1 MILIYVLL
9 AVLLVTAAAMICM
22 MVFGMQKNK
31 TYRFWT
37 RVGVIASAMLVT
49 FCLVLGSIY
58 SHDVTKLQTQYNDIM
73 LYHDVVSNCE
83 NEQVRFGHYEKIAD
97 FNSAYNR
104 MVAIEND
111 NWFGGL
117 LPSDWSKDMSV
128 IEFYFRGVNYEPVY
142 D

>member
-22 MVFGMQKNK
+22 MVFGLQKNK

-37 RVGVIASAMLVT
+37 RAGVVASAILVT

-58 SHDVTKLQTQYNDIM
+58 SHDVANLQTQYNDIM

-83 NEQVRFGHYEKIAD
+83 NEQVRFGHYEKISE
-97 FNSAYNR
+97 FNNAYKCIRKAYLMRSN
-104 MVAIEND
+104 ND
-111 NWFGGL
+111 
-117 LPSDWSKDMSV
+117 K
-128 IEFYFRGVNYEPVY
+128 IAYEY
-142 D
+142 AKMLIINHM